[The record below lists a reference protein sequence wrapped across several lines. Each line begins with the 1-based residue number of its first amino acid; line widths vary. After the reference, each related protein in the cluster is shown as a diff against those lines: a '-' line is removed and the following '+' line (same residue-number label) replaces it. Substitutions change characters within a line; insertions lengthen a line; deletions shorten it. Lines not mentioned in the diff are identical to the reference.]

1 MARHFIGIR
10 TEELS
15 KLFPCESH
23 FKSAR
28 ASSIFVIVVVVVVQI
43 YSYYVRLSGRW
54 VRDISSC
61 RHCIARN
68 EPFISSN
75 FAFDGIIF

>member
-15 KLFPCESH
+15 KLFPRESH

-28 ASSIFVIVVVVVVQI
+28 ASSIFVIVVVVQI
-43 YSYYVRLSGRW
+43 YSYYIRLSGRW
-54 VRDISSC
+54 VRDITSC
-61 RHCIARN
+61 THCIARK

-75 FAFDGIIF
+75 FTFDGIIFP

>member
-28 ASSIFVIVVVVVVQI
+28 ASSIFVIVVVVVQI
-43 YSYYVRLSGRW
+43 HSYYVRLSGRC

-61 RHCIARN
+61 RHCIARKD
-68 EPFISSN
+68 PFISFN
-75 FAFDGIIF
+75 FALDSIIF